1 MRLPFLKLFASI
13 LGFVLVGT
21 PLVAYLW
28 EVLNQ
33 LMAGHVNGRRVA
45 VAAVAGLLF
54 AALLRFL
61 MRAVW
66 HWEGAGARAGA
77 HETAAETLLSG
88 GTRD

>member
-28 EVLNQ
+28 DALNR
-33 LMAGHVNGRRVA
+33 LMAGHVNARRIAIAA
-45 VAAVAGLLF
+45 VAALLF
-54 AALLRFL
+54 AALLRLL

-66 HWEGAGARAGA
+66 RWEGVGAAA
-77 HETAAETLLSG
+77 HETAAQTSPSG
-88 GTRD
+88 RTRD

>member
-28 EVLNQ
+28 DALNR
-33 LMAGHVNGRRVA
+33 LMAGHVNARRIAIAA
-45 VAAVAGLLF
+45 VAALLF
-54 AALLRFL
+54 AALLRLL

-66 HWEGAGARAGA
+66 RWEAGTP
-77 HETAAETLLSG
+77 ETAAQTSPSG